1 VEDLSRDQLQRS
13 LASIG
18 VGVIVADVDG
28 RVGFLNPVAESLT
41 GWSLELA
48 RGEPLE
54 CVLQLSHDVCGPA
67 VALPEPEQAGGDEA
81 LPQCEE
87 ALLVRRDGARLPV
100 EFSITQLRGED
111 GGATGLAVVFRDVS
125 EQRMIAVQLARVTTH
140 DLLTGLLNRTGFLD
154 HLEQAL
160 DRSRDGQESVV
171 CFLDLDQFKLVNE
184 TCGHTAGDDLLEW
197 VAARLREAVGE
208 DDVAA
213 RLGGDEFAI
222 LLRGRSLDQAARFAA
237 RLQELLGEFV
247 FSWEDKSFAVSACVG
262 VAPVSAE
269 FAGAGDLL
277 AAVDHAC
284 YMAKDSGRGSIQVW
298 ERGDAEVA
306 RRVEEMAWVARINQ
320 KLQGGE
326 VRLYAQPIRP
336 LSVMSLEGLQFEVL
350 MRVLEPGGTAVR
362 DPGQLVRAA
371 ERFGLMP
378 MVDRWVVRSTLQA
391 LRRLDGNG
399 LRRVSLCSINLSGL
413 SLRDGSVLDEIREQ
427 LAETGIPPQK
437 LCFEITETAAVRNL
451 QQARW
456 MIQELGSIGCK
467 LALDDFGTGVASYSY
482 LKELPVHY
490 IKVAGQF
497 VESMLTS
504 SLDSAMVESINQ
516 ISHLMHMQS
525 IAESVGSRE
534 LYDRV
539 RAIGIDHAQ
548 GFWVGMPRPL
558 EEAVA

>member
-1 VEDLSRDQLQRS
+1 MKALGTSELQRS

-18 VGVIVADVDG
+18 VGVVVADVDG
-28 RVGFLNPVAESLT
+28 RVQFLNPVAESLT
-41 GWSLELA
+41 GWKLERA
-48 RGEPLE
+48 REEPLE
-54 CVLQLSHDVCGPA
+54 WVLQLSHDLSGPP
-67 VALPEPEQAGGDEA
+67 VALPAPSRVSEGEV

-100 EFSITQLRGED
+100 EFSITQLRGGD
-111 GGATGLAVVFRDVS
+111 GRVSGLAVVFRDVS
-125 EQRMIAVQLARVTTH
+125 EQRMMAVHLARVSTH
-140 DLLTGLLNRTGFLD
+140 DLLTGLLNRTGFLV

-160 DRSRDGQESVV
+160 PASRGGEESVV
-171 CFLDLDQFKLVNE
+171 CFFDIDQFKLVND
-184 TCGHTAGDDLLEW
+184 TCGHVAGDDLLEW

-208 DDVAA
+208 ADVAA

-222 LLRGRSLDQAARFAA
+222 LLRRRSLEEAASFATRF
-237 RLQELLGEFV
+237 QELLGEFV
-247 FSWEDKSFAVSACVG
+247 FSWEDKSFAVTVCVG
-262 VAPVSAE
+262 VAPVGAE
-269 FAGAGDLL
+269 FDDAGDLL

-284 YMAKDSGRGSIQVW
+284 YMAKDSGRGSIQVY
-298 ERGDAEVA
+298 ERDDQEVA
-306 RRVEEMAWVARINQ
+306 RRVDEMAWVARINH
-320 KLQGGE
+320 KLRNGE
-326 VRLYAQPIRP
+326 VQLYAQPIRP
-336 LSVMSLEGLQFEVL
+336 LSVMSLEGQQFEVL
-350 MRVLEPGGTAVR
+350 MRVVEPEGTIR
-362 DPGQLVRAA
+362 NPGQLVRAA

-427 LAETGIPPQK
+427 LADTGIPPQK
-437 LCFEITETAAVRNL
+437 LCFEITETSAVRNL
-451 QQARW
+451 KQARW
-456 MIQELGSIGCK
+456 LIQELGSIGCK

-490 IKVAGQF
+490 LKVAGQF
-497 VESMLTS
+497 VEAMLTS

-516 ISHLMHMQS
+516 ISHLMEMES

-539 RAIGIDHAQ
+539 RAIGVDHAQ